1 MKIKEFCGRHKKRI
15 IITVISA
22 VVVLGIAGGAAY
34 YFLLRDTGG
43 ADASFASMG
52 AGISMSAGGS
62 SVTSLDLSNAVTAS
76 GVTSVGMTQ
85 EIWEVE
91 NLSNILYVEEVYLSS
106 GDEVAEGDLVLK
118 LSEDSVEEAREALE
132 TVLREAELAYRTGV
146 IEYEQS
152 LITAEYDRDLAL
164 ANAEYAQTTYDNTVA
179 NLTSSVE
186 RAQEALDEVEEQIA
200 EHEELIA
207 SGDYYSY
214 YQVGELKALYDDNRA
229 LLTQLVE
236 ELGVEWSQVT
246 GSGSSGGSMGSSG
259 STSSDKVMV
268 CQELYAVLEQNEK
281 DYEEAL
287 ANYEDAV
294 ANAELNLQSLQL
306 PLSSLK
312 EELAQAQENY
322 DTQVLQAQLTLEST
336 QTSAER
342 AESDYE
348 TAVEAAESEYESLLD
363 DYEDARENLELFEST
378 VGDGYYRAWGSGSVL
393 SVALRANQ
401 YLSSDS
407 TVFIYSNM
415 DEMTVTV
422 SVDQADIASV
432 SVGESVYVQSS
443 ESGIYSGTVTSINP
457 VSSSSSR
464 ASVTY
469 EVTVTLTGD
478 AQNLSTNE
486 TVSVIFGLDLDMT
499 ETNGTRGGNGTIE
512 EAPAVDE
519 AESIDTTGPDG
530 TGMTDEAMTN
540 GDEAENET
548 ETNVETETDGTSENR
563 EGGQQQ

>member
-1 MKIKEFCGRHKKRI
+1 MKLKEFCGRHKKRI

-22 VVVLGIAGGAAY
+22 VVVLGIAGGTVY

-52 AGISMSAGGS
+52 AGISMSAGGN

-200 EHEELIA
+200 EYEELIA

-259 STSSDKVMV
+259 GTSSDKVMV

-306 PLSSLK
+306 SLSSLK

-322 DTQVLQAQLTLEST
+322 DTQVLQAQLTLESM

-363 DYEDARENLELFEST
+363 DYEDAQENLELFEST
-378 VGDGYYRAWGSGSVL
+378 VGDGYYWAQGSGSVL

-478 AQNLSTNE
+478 AQNLSANE
-486 TVSVIFGLDLDMT
+486 TVSVIFGLDLT
-499 ETNGTRGGNGTIE
+499 ETGDITNG
-512 EAPAVDE
+512 V
-519 AESIDTTGPDG
+519 DG
-530 TGMTDEAMTN
+530 TDGVSAADGTEATDGMGEVD
-540 GDEAENET
+540 G
-548 ETNVETETDGTSENR
+548 VPETDGMEAEDAADDIEAADGTDEIG